1 MSAIMTAHRFGI
13 HMQRQGDVAI
23 WARQNIPTI
32 AAHHEGRVAA
42 PIQQQDDLFFAG
54 QAVCDF
60 FL

>member
-1 MSAIMTAHRFGI
+1 
-13 HMQRQGDVAI
+13 MQRQGDVAI
-23 WARQNIPTI
+23 WARQNIPAI

-54 QAVCDF
+54 QAVCNF